1 MTRSLDDIY
10 DYRDAA
16 LATLST
22 DHPHYEEIRDLL
34 TEQVEDEVSD
44 YAHTRTN

>member
-16 LATLST
+16 LVTLST
-22 DHPHYEEIRDLL
+22 DHPHYDEIRDLL